1 MGVTI
6 RTSSSSSP
14 TAQYLDP
21 VWRIR
26 RQDFFD
32 IGDTERSARPE
43 ELADIFFAFG
53 VGGA

>member
-1 MGVTI
+1 MGITI

-21 VWRIR
+21 VCLT

-32 IGDTERSARPE
+32 IGDTERAFS
-43 ELADIFFAFG
+43 FFAFG